1 MIHTRLYTAILTLC
15 CVLAM
20 ASAIAAARVEVRRA
34 DGLSEFSTEL
44 GQTVDMEVFIDA
56 EGEDLT
62 GYSLYLSYDASLF
75 ALVPAETAADGT
87 VAPFSSGN
95 FLRGIPLINNVE
107 TIEDRIFLS
116 YTEAAGGTSRSS
128 VNGSGV
134 ALRFQLEV
142 LQRSLTPNV
151 SIRIE
156 ERGHDRISHYV
167 TAAAPGV
174 EERFATPLGT
184 ATVRITG
191 FRILPLPDLT
201 VIEGEAQEVFDLDD
215 FVDTLSTEVLWTSSR
230 LSEVPTA
237 IDADTREVT
246 MTPLAGFVGQRAMIF
261 TAFEVSEGLTA
272 ADTVR
277 ITVLSRPRIADFP
290 DTIRFAEDRI
300 YQDLDFDA
308 FASDVDHLNADL
320 VWLAS
325 DAVNMGIEVEASSH
339 VATFRPTADCV
350 GLEEVFFI
358 VSDPTALADTV
369 SAVVEV
375 TPVNDPPDALS
386 SPPVYP
392 LVEGGPVSVPLA
404 DLFTDRDD
412 DVSSLQVF
420 LAVEGGVRA
429 EIVDGQ
435 LLIHGS
441 ETGRG
446 IVRVTAQDSSGAS
459 VESRQVAVVLAPG
472 QSVGPEL
479 DALPELRFL
488 GGQTASLD
496 LKERV
501 VDDSPVDSLLWS
513 VEVDSGLVASVVGG
527 VLQVSGESGFAGSGN
542 VVVTVTDP
550 QGNSDSARLLASILR
565 SEDDLGPRI
574 SAPAKIGLRE
584 GKFVQLLLDELVA
597 DPDDAD
603 ELLTWQPFSTPGV
616 LARFD
621 ADTRTLIVSATDAF
635 ISPAALSLV
644 VSDPQGNT
652 DEVAVP
658 VLLALAGE
666 PPQLAELPA
675 VSLDSLN
682 SAIEL
687 DLDDFAFDDVD
698 RESELLWEI
707 EPEPGIEVAFDPVTH
722 DLVVKRDPDAVD
734 LPLVTQVL
742 VRVTD
747 TNGQERTAIITV
759 GLPPLFSLEMLPTI
773 EIFPGSTDSSLV
785 LQDYAVGGGG
795 QVAPTLIWNVAPSN
809 NISAA
814 VDAQTTRLYLLLTNE
829 GFTGAEMLAVTAT
842 DATGRSRVA
851 QLQVVVKSAG
861 LTPQIRA
868 FPLVEVEEGQVDIS
882 IDLDDYVVDDDIDDT
897 LIWSVSGQD
906 LLAVTIDAATRVVTL
921 DATAVPPSL
930 ERLQFVVRDPA
941 GNSALGVMDVVVVR
955 GGQAPEIEPLPQLL
969 LLAGDKEQQL
979 SLSSFVNDPDTPSQD
994 LEWQVQAE
1002 PGIAARVEGD
1012 RLFVAIP
1019 AGETGS
1025 RMLTLTAT
1033 DPQGNLTMAQ
1043 LEVLIQQDARA
1054 PEFAVEVR
1062 RHPLFS
1068 DLVELH
1074 IAADEALESA
1084 PTVLV
1089 DGDTLS
1095 VVEQEDGSYI
1105 ASFEHPAQ
1113 QGERF
1118 VDVDIRASDRAGNEG
1133 VRQLE
1138 VGLAWMDEMG
1148 GNLRSPNPQLILN
1161 VADEAA
1167 RPGQMAIVYRLGE
1180 KETPAGSENQEVFS
1194 LDLLRGRML
1203 ASPVTV
1209 NFLPGSGSDP
1219 FLGILRWDEVA
1230 NTWEE
1235 LPTSVD
1241 AQTGWLAATVEE
1253 LGLFRLGRVDAK
1265 NRRESMPITGYP
1277 NPFVANAGAQAR
1289 IEYRLSSPGE
1299 VRLQIYNTLGQPVRL
1314 LVEEFQEVGGWS
1326 VGWNGRDDQGMILGS
1341 GVYYYELS
1349 EGGRRHYRSLVLVR

>member
-1 MIHTRLYTAILTLC
+1 MINTRLYTAVLIFC
-15 CVLAM
+15 SVLAT
-20 ASAIAAARVEVRRA
+20 ASAAAAARVEIRRA
-34 DGLSEFSTEL
+34 DGASEFSAEL

-56 EGEDLT
+56 EGEELT
-62 GYSLYLSYDASLF
+62 GYSLYLSYDASVF
-75 ALVPAETAADGT
+75 SLVPAEVAADGSVT
-87 VAPFSSGN
+87 PFSSGS

-116 YTEAAGGTSRSS
+116 YAEAAGGTSRRS
-128 VNGSGV
+128 VSGSGV
-134 ALRFQLEV
+134 AVRFQLEV
-142 LQRSLTPNV
+142 LQRSAAPNV

-174 EERFATPLGT
+174 EERFATPLGA
-184 ATVRITG
+184 ATVRVTG
-191 FRILPLPDLT
+191 FRILPLPDIT
-201 VIEGEAQEVFDLDD
+201 VVEGEAQQVFDLDD

-230 LSEVPTA
+230 LSEIPTA
-237 IDADTREVT
+237 IDAETREVT
-246 MTPLAGFVGQRAMIF
+246 MSPLSGFVGQRAMIF

-290 DTIRFAEDRI
+290 DTIRFAEDSV
-300 YQDLDFDA
+300 YQELDFDA
-308 FASDVDHLNADL
+308 FSSDVDDLAIDL
-320 VWLAS
+320 VWQAP
-325 DAVNMGIEVEASSH
+325 DAMNMEIEVEPSSH
-339 VATFRPTADCV
+339 VATFRPAADFFGFEDV
-350 GLEEVFFI
+350 VFI
-358 VSDPTALADTV
+358 VTDPTALADTV

-392 LVEGGPVSVPLA
+392 LVDGGPVAVALE

-412 DVSSLQVF
+412 DPNSLQVF
-420 LAVEGGVRA
+420 LEVEGGVRA

-441 ETGRG
+441 ESGRG

-459 VESRQVAVVLAPG
+459 VESRQVAVVLSPG

-479 DALPELRFL
+479 DVLPELRFR
-488 GGQTASLD
+488 GGQTESLD

-501 VDDSPVDSLLWS
+501 IDDSPVDSLMWS
-513 VEVDSGLVASVVGG
+513 VVADSGLVASVPGG
-527 VLQVSGESGFAGSGN
+527 ILQVSGESGFAGSGN

-574 SAPAKIGLRE
+574 SAPSKIGLRVGSE
-584 GKFVQLLLDELVA
+584 VQLVLDELVA

-603 ELLTWQPFSTPGV
+603 ELITWQFFSTPGV
-616 LARFD
+616 LAQVD
-621 ADTRTLIVSATDAF
+621 VETRTLSVSATDAF
-635 ISPAALSLV
+635 IKPAALSLLA
-644 VSDPQGNT
+644 SDPQGNT

-682 SAIEL
+682 SAVEL
-687 DLDDFAFDDVD
+687 DLDDFVFDDID

-722 DLVVKRDPDAVD
+722 DLVLMREPGATD
-734 LPLVTQVL
+734 LPLATQVVL
-742 VRVTD
+742 RVTD

-759 GLPPLFSLEMLPTI
+759 GLPPLFSLELLPTI
-773 EIFPGSTDSSLV
+773 EIFPGSTDSSIV

-795 QVAPTLIWNVAPSN
+795 LPAPTLLWNVEASN

-814 VDAQTTRLYLLLTNE
+814 VDAQSTRLYLLLTNE
-829 GFTGAEMLAVTAT
+829 GFTGAEMLNVTAT
-842 DATGRSRVA
+842 DATGRSRSA
-851 QLQVVVKSAG
+851 PLEVVVKSAG
-861 LTPQIRA
+861 LAPQIRA
-868 FPLVEVEEGQVDIS
+868 FPFVEVAEGQVDIS
-882 IDLDDYVVDDDIDDT
+882 VDLDDYVVDDDADDA

-906 LLAVTIDAATRVVTL
+906 LLDVSIDAATRVVTI
-921 DATAVPPSL
+921 DATTVPPSL

-941 GNSALGVMDVVVVR
+941 GNSALGIMDVVVVR
-955 GGQAPEIEPLPQLL
+955 GGQAPEIAPLPQLL
-969 LLAGDKEQQL
+969 LVAGDEEQQL
-979 SLSSFVNDPDTPSQD
+979 SLSSFVDDPDTPSQD
-994 LEWQVQAE
+994 LEWQVEAE
-1002 PGIAARVEGD
+1002 AGIAARVEGD
-1012 RLFVAIP
+1012 RLFIAIP
-1019 AGETGS
+1019 AGESGS

-1033 DPQGNLTMAQ
+1033 DPQGNLTMAE
-1043 LEVLIQQDARA
+1043 LEVLIQQDGRA
-1054 PEFAVEVR
+1054 PEFAVEVL
-1062 RHPLFS
+1062 RHPVFS

-1074 IAADEALESA
+1074 IAADEALDGV

-1095 VVEQEDGSYI
+1095 AVEQEDGSYR

-1118 VDVDIRASDRAGNEG
+1118 VDVDIRGRDRAGNEG

-1148 GNLRSPNPQLILN
+1148 GNVRSPDPQLILN
-1161 VADEAA
+1161 VADAAA

-1180 KETPAGSENQEVFS
+1180 METPDGSEGRDVFS

-1203 ASPVTV
+1203 AAPVTV

-1219 FLGILRWDEVA
+1219 FLGVLRWDEA
-1230 NTWEE
+1230 TDSWEE

-1241 AQTGWLAATVEE
+1241 PQTGWLAATVDE
-1253 LGLFRLGRVDAK
+1253 LGLFRLGRVDAE
-1265 NRRESMPITGYP
+1265 NRRESTPVTGYP
-1277 NPFVANAGAQAR
+1277 NPFAAGAGAQAR
-1289 IEYRLSSPGE
+1289 IDYRLDSPGN

-1326 VGWNGRDDQGMILGS
+1326 VGWDGRDDQGMVLGS
-1341 GVYYYELS
+1341 GVYFYELS
-1349 EGGRRHYRSLVLVR
+1349 EGGRRHRRSLVLVR